1 MASIQHPNVIAYK
14 EAFFEESSQTL
25 CIVME
30 FADGGDLQSKITKLK
45 KDGKLMKEEDV
56 WSLFYQIVNG
66 LQSLHKRK
74 IVHRDIKCANIFL
87 TKDGVA
93 KLGDLNVSK
102 IAKMGIL
109 KTQTG
114 TPYYASPEVWQDK
127 PYDKRSDIWSLGCV
141 LYEIAALSPPFTAP
155 DIKSLY
161 QKVIKGFYSRIPPSY
176 SNDLSA
182 MLKSLLQVDPKNRAT
197 TKQIFHMPV
206 FIARHNEIREE

>member
-1 MASIQHPNVIAYK
+1 VKLGKLNEKEKENALNEVRILASIEHPNIVAYK
-14 EAFFEESSQTL
+14 DAFFEESSQTL

-30 FADGGDLQSKITKLK
+30 YADGGDLQTKINELK
-45 KDGKLMKEEDV
+45 KFGKFMNEEDI
-56 WSLFYQIVNG
+56 WNIFYQMVVG
-66 LQSLHKRK
+66 LQTLHKLK

-87 TKDGVA
+87 TKEGMA

-141 LYEIAALSPPFTAP
+141 LYELITLNPPFTAK
-155 DIKSLY
+155 DMQGLY
-161 QKVIKGFYSRIPPSY
+161 NRVLKGVYPKIPSHF
-176 SNDLSA
+176 SNDLSV
-182 MLKSLLQVDPKNRAT
+182 MVKGLL
-197 TKQIFHMPV
+197 
-206 FIARHNEIREE
+206 